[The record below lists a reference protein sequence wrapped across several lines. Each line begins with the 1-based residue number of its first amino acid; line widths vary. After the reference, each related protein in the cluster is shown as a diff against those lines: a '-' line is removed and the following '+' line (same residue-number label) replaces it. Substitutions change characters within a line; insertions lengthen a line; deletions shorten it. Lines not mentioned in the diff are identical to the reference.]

1 MSAIKDAIN
10 VFAMMFALI
19 FSANAFSQIKNFHPL
34 SDQIVRSAAPTK
46 NSTYLKQ
53 TGFTHVLIFK
63 NEVKDEVSKEIA
75 DLQKVG
81 IPAANIYHVPFKW
94 KDLGPVEDSCVQIVQ
109 ALDYLVKI
117 EKSRSHKILFHCT
130 AGEDRTGA
138 LAGLYRMLYDRWN
151 IDRAFK
157 EEMCAHGYEA
167 GDKGKPQQVVNE
179 VREEV
184 TPVFLA
190 VAGLIIDGKISFN
203 NLNTSACRAGGFK
216 SATYSNLLS
225 IQKSRYTCR

>member
-1 MSAIKDAIN
+1 MSAFKNIL
-10 VFAMMFALI
+10 VMSALI
-19 FSANAFSQIKNFHPL
+19 FSVNAFSQIKNFHAL
-34 SDQIVRSAAPTK
+34 SGQIFRSAAPTK
-46 NSTYLKQ
+46 DSTFLKQ

-75 DLQKVG
+75 DLQKAG

-94 KDLGPVEDSCVQIVQ
+94 KDMGPVEESCVQVVQ

-138 LAGLYRMLYDRWN
+138 LAGLYRMLYSRWN
-151 IDRAFK
+151 IDRAFVD
-157 EEMCAHGYEA
+157 EMCAHGYEA
-167 GDKGKPQQVVNE
+167 GDKRKPQPVVNE

-203 NLNTSACRAGGFK
+203 NLNTGACRAGGHK
-216 SATYSNLLS
+216 SATYTNLLAA
-225 IQKSRYTCR
+225 QKTRYTCR